1 MGIVITRPARN
12 GASGAKVIKAVT
24 HMIRSTLRRSSHSQH
39 LQCGQTAVPAVAT
52 QRPWWLPAAVLAIL
66 AAVFSPG
73 LVQAEVIVRVE
84 SRPVSSPIKVNV
96 TVTDGT
102 GPVGGLSVDK
112 FTVTLDG
119 NPITFAP
126 ADFSLPPAQNPL
138 RNISVVFAM
147 DFSPSTAD
155 PAIRKAMQ
163 DAVIAFINSM
173 TLGDYAAIVK
183 FNGDRGASVV
193 QTFTLIDGAVGTN
206 ALVSAVMAP
215 YDGNYTNLF
224 DGVVVALNQF
234 SPSVMLPNGPK
245 AVVLLSD
252 GLDNKSVATLN
263 SAIDAAGISGIPVFS
278 IALPN
283 ALAAGQ
289 NALTALAARTAG
301 TYTPT
306 TDTAGVTA
314 AYGTIASLFNNG
326 YLLTFQSAI
335 TDCSVHT
342 VLVKVTGQDPAAG
355 TATQFTR
362 CDVAVTPPPPV
373 TPPSSGGGGAFGVT
387 ELLAGLLALGARR
400 RRWTLCSGM
409 G

>member
-1 MGIVITRPARN
+1 
-12 GASGAKVIKAVT
+12 
-24 HMIRSTLRRSSHSQH
+24 MIRPTLRPSIHSQH
-39 LQCGQTAVPAVAT
+39 AQCGHSAVPTVAT
-52 QRPWWLPAAVLAIL
+52 QRPWWLPAAVLAVL

-102 GPVGGLSVDK
+102 GQPVGQLPVSA

-119 NPITFAP
+119 NPITL
-126 ADFSLPPAQNPL
+126 ADFSLPPALNPG
-138 RNISVVFAM
+138 RHISVVFAM
-147 DFSPSTAD
+147 DYSPSTDGA
-155 PAIRKAMQ
+155 PRLAMQ

-173 TLGDYAAIVK
+173 TPGDYAAIVK
-183 FNGDRGASVV
+183 FNGTLGASVA
-193 QTFTLIDGAVGTN
+193 QPFTPIDGANGTSMLVG
-206 ALVSAVMAP
+206 AVMAP
-215 YDGNYTNLF
+215 YDGSYTNLF
-224 DGVVVALNQF
+224 DGVVLALNQF
-234 SPSVMLPNGPK
+234 SPSSMLPEGPK
-245 AVVLLSD
+245 AVILLSD

-283 ALAAGQ
+283 ALTTGQ
-289 NALTALAARTAG
+289 NVLTALAARTGG

-306 TDTAGVTA
+306 TNTAGVTA
-314 AYGTIASLFNNG
+314 AYGTIASLLNNG

-342 VLVKVTGQDPAAG
+342 VLVKVTGQDPAG

-387 ELLAGLLALGARR
+387 ELLAGLVALGARR
-400 RRWTLCSGM
+400 RRRTLCSGM
-409 G
+409 A